1 MDAPRLTQ
9 NPERSEGPSS
19 NSRPEEI
26 TVGPSL
32 RSGFW
37 VGDGLI

>member
-1 MDAPRLTQ
+1 MSNQ

-19 NSRPEEI
+19 NSHPVEI

-37 VGDGLI
+37 VGNSLV

>member
-1 MDAPRLTQ
+1 MSNQ

-19 NSRPEEI
+19 NSRPEET

>member
-1 MDAPRLTQ
+1 MSNQ
-9 NPERSEGPSS
+9 NPERSEGPTG
-19 NSRPEEI
+19 NPKTVVT

-37 VGDGLI
+37 VGDGLV